1 MRGVLIAQIALLVL
15 VVVLPLVVALVGWI
29 GTGFPFGAYAGNI
42 VAIVLGIMVS
52 GVTVPPGR
60 LHGMASARARWLG
73 IVSSR
78 NSSDPT
84 LPSLPSRRPLWR
96 SCT

>member
-29 GTGFPFGAYAGNI
+29 GTGYPFGAYAGNI

-52 GVTVPPGR
+52 AAHAPPDQHCAFAAAFGTV
-60 LHGMASARARWLG
+60 
-73 IVSSR
+73 VSFR
-78 NSSDPT
+78 NSSDT
-84 LPSLPSRRPLWR
+84 LPSHRPRRPWWR